1 MRQMNLLCQLEI
13 KCTLIE
19 WDMEKKKLKLSIS
32 GNSKK
37 TINNIEKA
45 KFKSKNSVIIEKSS
59 SGRYQQKNHTKG
71 SNFTHKV
78 SPKPNFLQKKQPFLK
93 PNTSNQSDFEKR
105 KLAEQRATKR
115 LKGEPTAKDAKSKQ
129 NPRRRELKLT
139 ISRALS
145 DQDSFSRGRSLA
157 SLKRAKQKENR
168 ELKKD
173 EIKDNLKPIKRE
185 INIPE
190 VITIRELANRMAE
203 QSSNIIKHL
212 LGMGVT
218 VTINHT
224 IDTDTAEYLVKEFGH
239 TPIKEEKT
247 EEIIKK
253 IKDIKTENLKRRAPI
268 VTVMGHVDH
277 GKTSLLDSL
286 RKANVVSGEFG
297 GITQHIGAY
306 QIINN
311 SEKITFIDTPGHA
324 AFTEMRA
331 RGSKLTDI
339 VILVVAADDGVKP
352 QTVESIKHAK
362 AAKVPIVVAINKCD
376 LPEADP
382 QKIKNQLLEYELIAE
397 ELSGDT
403 LVVEIST
410 KTKMNLDK
418 LIEAIQLQAEILDL
432 KTDYETNAKGIVMES
447 KIDVGRGPIANIII
461 TAGTLKKGD
470 YFVSGVKWGKVRAI
484 INDLGENISHAE
496 PATPVEILGING
508 AARSGDDF
516 IVLSSEKEAK
526 VLADGRIEEAK
537 EGRNPLT
544 FVTQDS
550 AFKDN
555 TSEELNIIIKS
566 DVHGSSEAIKNAISQ
581 IKHDEV
587 RTKIILSDIGMV
599 TETDITLAK
608 ASNAILV
615 AFNVKPTK
623 EAKKLAEQSKVNI
636 SFFNIIYE
644 VLDFIKNKMSGL
656 LTPDVD
662 EKIIGSAEILEIFK
676 VSKVGKV
683 AGSKVLDGEITQDS
697 SARVIRDGTIVFN
710 GKIGTIFREK
720 NQTKQVSAG
729 LECGI
734 TIKDFSDFKIKD
746 IIEAY
751 NSTITERRI

>member
-1 MRQMNLLCQLEI
+1 
-13 KCTLIE
+13 
-19 WDMEKKKLKLSIS
+19 MEKKKLKLSIS
-32 GNSKK
+32 GTSKK

-45 KFKSKNSVIIEKSS
+45 KLKSKNSVIIEKPTV
-59 SGRYQQKNHTKG
+59 RHQQKNFSRNFGNKISTK
-71 SNFTHKV
+71 STYT
-78 SPKPNFLQKKQPFLK
+78 SQKSPFLK
-93 PNTSNQSDFEKR
+93 KPNLSTSSDFEKR

-115 LKGEPTAKDAKSKQ
+115 LKGETITKDSKSKLS
-129 NPRRRELKLT
+129 PRRRELKLT

-145 DQDSFSRGRSLA
+145 DEESFSRGRSLA

-168 ELKKD
+168 ELKKED
-173 EIKDNLKPIKRE
+173 AKDSLKPIKRE

-239 TPIKEEKT
+239 VPIKEEKT

-253 IKDIKTENLKRRAPI
+253 IKDIKTDNLKRRAPI

-277 GKTSLLDSL
+277 GKTSLLDTL

-306 QIINN
+306 QIKNKN
-311 SEKITFIDTPGHA
+311 EKITFIDTPGHA

-382 QKIKNQLLEYELIAE
+382 QKIKNQLLEHELIAE

-410 KTKMNLDK
+410 KTNMNLDK
-418 LIEAIQLQAEILDL
+418 LLESIQLQAELLDL
-432 KTDYETNAKGIVMES
+432 KTDFETNAKGIVMES

-470 YFVSGVKWGKVRAI
+470 YFVSGTKWGKVRAI
-484 INDLGENISHAE
+484 INDLGENISFAE

-508 AARSGDDF
+508 AARAGDDF

-526 VLADGRIEEAK
+526 VLADGRIDEAK
-537 EGRNPLT
+537 QGRSPLT

-550 AFKDN
+550 AFNDKV
-555 TSEELNIIIKS
+555 SEELNIIIKS

-587 RTKIILSDIGMV
+587 KAKIILSDIGMI
-599 TETDITLAK
+599 TETDVTLAK

-623 EAKKLAEQSKVNI
+623 EAKKLAEQSKINI

-644 VLDFIKNKMSGL
+644 VLDFIKSKMSGL
-656 LTPDVD
+656 LTPDID

-697 SARVIRDGTIVFN
+697 SARVIRDGAIVFK

-734 TIKDFSDFKIKD
+734 TIKDFTDFKKKD